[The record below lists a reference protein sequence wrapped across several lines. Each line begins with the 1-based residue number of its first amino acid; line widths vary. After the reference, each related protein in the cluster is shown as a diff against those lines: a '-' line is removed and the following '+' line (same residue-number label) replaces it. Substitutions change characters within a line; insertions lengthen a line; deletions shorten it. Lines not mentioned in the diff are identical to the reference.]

1 MKNFSRNFFMRV
13 GLVVA
18 SVFFSAMAFAQAN
31 ATTFLNTTKSQLT
44 SISTVLI
51 NVVSVGIGIGGVIM
65 LVPNVIKYS
74 KGDPSS
80 SDAMMKLGAGL
91 VIAAILLQVIKVTF
105 LSS

>member
-1 MKNFSRNFFMRV
+1 MISRNFFMKF
-13 GLVVA
+13 GLVAV
-18 SVFFSAMAFAQAN
+18 SVFLSAVAFAQAN
-31 ATTFLNTTKSQLT
+31 ATSFLNTTQAQLK

-51 NVVSVGIGIGGVIM
+51 NVVSIGIGIGGVIM

-91 VIAAILLQVIKVTF
+91 VLAAILLQVIKATF
-105 LSS
+105 LSA